1 MIVVTGGAG
10 FIGSALVWR
19 LNQLGYDNIVI
30 VDSLGTSEKWRNLVP
45 LRYADYVEKDD
56 FLRLAQGETLRQ
68 IADFGPAG
76 IEAIFHMGACS
87 ATTATDSRYL
97 VQNNFEYTKQMALLA
112 RHSNARFI
120 YASSAATYGDGAQ
133 GFVDA
138 ADELEHLR
146 PLNMYGYSKQMFDLW
161 ARHEG
166 LLDSIVG
173 LKFFNVF
180 GPNEYH
186 KGAMR
191 SLVIKA
197 YEQIMHSGKIS
208 LFKSYR
214 PEYADGEQQ
223 RDFVYIKDVVDMTLF
238 FFKHPEVNGIFN
250 IGSSS
255 AHTWNELAGAI
266 FSALGRET
274 EIEYIDMP
282 DDLRTRYQYYT
293 CSDITKLRGAG
304 YAGKQHTLS
313 SAVYDYVVNYL
324 QKAQHLGQEQDRN
337 R

>member
-1 MIVVTGGAG
+1 MIIVTGGAG

-56 FLRLAQGETLRQ
+56 FLRLAQGDSLHQ
-68 IADFGPAG
+68 VCDFGPAG

-87 ATTATDSRYL
+87 ATTETDSRYL
-97 VQNNFEYTKQMALLA
+97 VQNNFEYTKHMALLA
-112 RHSNARFI
+112 RHSDARFI
-120 YASSAATYGDGAQ
+120 YASSAATYGDGAN

-138 ADELEHLR
+138 EDELDNLR

-161 ARHEG
+161 ARREG
-166 LLDSIVG
+166 MLDSIAG

-186 KGAMR
+186 KESMR

-197 YEQIMHSGKIS
+197 YEQIMDSGKIS

-214 PEYADGEQQ
+214 PEYADGEQK

-255 AHTWNELAGAI
+255 AHTWNELAGSI
-266 FSALGRET
+266 FSALKRIPS
-274 EIEYIDMP
+274 IEYIDMP
-282 DDLRTRYQYYT
+282 DDLRSRYQYYT
-293 CSDITKLRGAG
+293 CSDVTKLRDAG
-304 YAGKQHTLS
+304 YTGKQHTLD

-324 QKAQHLGQEQDRN
+324 QKSHHLGQEKDRN
-337 R
+337 G